1 MPCPFDA
8 RMLQV
13 MDHSE
18 AVAHENYDQSQT
30 TVVAKV
36 KKFLADVNGTPDIL
50 PTDVTAKNAK
60 LRAKREARAAAQ
72 ARMSEAAAAE
82 YIKESS
88 SDREA
93 VVVCRERTGRSSSF
107 GIRRSRDGEACC
119 EHL

>member
-18 AVAHENYDQSQT
+18 AVAHENYDQLQT

-82 YIKESS
+82 YIKESKK
-88 SDREA
+88 RFGPK
-93 VVVCRERTGRSSSF
+93 GRY
-107 GIRRSRDGEACC
+107 GQVRRSLAAVPARLTGYRFCSGS
-119 EHL
+119 